1 MIRQE
6 LYDEAAESLS
16 QDMEEM
22 IVKLQRFTEFVM
34 YGIATPSDERIHTL
48 TRHLR
53 GVSEQLNFQLNKR
66 QSH

>member
-6 LYDEAAESLS
+6 LYDEAAKSLS
-16 QDMEEM
+16 RDMEEM

-53 GVSEQLNFQLNKR
+53 GASERLNFQLNKR
-66 QSH
+66 QPR